1 MTITQQNTYLDAALA
16 LWPRASLADAPAITK
31 VSGLWS
37 FSHGA
42 VPNALVGQ
50 NTDLLTALQSLATS
64 LRTRSWANLPQ
75 ANATVLNYT
84 VALATTANI
93 TLSGEQT
100 IDGILTSTSRVL
112 VKNQT
117 TASQNGIYVSGSG
130 AWTRATDYNTSA
142 EIANSLV
149 TATEGTIGA
158 YSTWSQPLTTVVVGT
173 TALSFVLDTPG
184 SEWNAVLVYL
194 ESVIGT

>member
-31 VSGLWS
+31 VATLWS

-50 NTDLLTALQSLATS
+50 NADLLTALQSLATS

-100 IDGILTSTSRVL
+100 IDGVLTSTSRVL

-149 TATEGTIGA
+149 TADDGTIGA

-173 TALSFVLDTPG
+173 TALSFVLDTQG

-194 ESVIGT
+194 DSVIGT